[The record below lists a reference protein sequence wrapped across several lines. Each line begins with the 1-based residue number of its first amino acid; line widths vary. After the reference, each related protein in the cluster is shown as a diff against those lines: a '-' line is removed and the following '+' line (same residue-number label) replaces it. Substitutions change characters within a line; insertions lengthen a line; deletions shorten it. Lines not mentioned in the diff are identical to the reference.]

1 MRVEWYFW
9 NEPSKSFSNKPV
21 FCCKSDWKP
30 PEGHPNLEVFLSQ
43 IEDELFKMVE
53 MPLGYSNPFKEECDT
68 VRTLVMII

>member
-43 IEDELFKMVE
+43 IEDF
-53 MPLGYSNPFKEECDT
+53 
-68 VRTLVMII
+68 